1 MAVLEVKNISFRYGN
16 GPWILKDVSMEVEQ
30 GERVVILGPSGYGK
44 STLAKIIA
52 GYLEPLSG
60 KVLWNNHD
68 LPQNCFCPIQLIYQ
82 HPEKALNPRWKMK
95 KSLFEAGEPSEE
107 VLRQIG
113 IQEKWY
119 DRWPNELSGG
129 ELQRFCVARV
139 LKPETRLLIAD
150 EMTTMLDALNQA
162 HIWNFILEY
171 AEKHGM
177 SIIAIT
183 HNKFLA
189 EKLATRIISIPD
201 INHIEANR
209 DDL

>member
-1 MAVLEVKNISFRYGN
+1 MAVLEVKNVSFRYGN

-107 VLRQIG
+107 VLSQVG
-113 IQEKWY
+113 IKEKWY

-189 EKLATRIISIPD
+189 EKLATRIIRIPG
-201 INHIEANR
+201 INHIEANQ
-209 DDL
+209 DGL

>member
-1 MAVLEVKNISFRYGN
+1 MAVLEVKNVSFRYGN

-52 GYLEPLSG
+52 GYFEPLSG

-201 INHIEANR
+201 INHIEANQ

>member
-1 MAVLEVKNISFRYGN
+1 VAVLEVKNVSFRYGN

-201 INHIEANR
+201 INHIEANQ

>member
-1 MAVLEVKNISFRYGN
+1 MAVLDVKNVSFRYGN

-201 INHIEANR
+201 INHIEANQ

>member
-1 MAVLEVKNISFRYGN
+1 MAVLEVKNVSFRYGN
-16 GPWILKDVSMEVEQ
+16 GPWILKDVSMKVEQ

-60 KVLWNNHD
+60 KVLWNNQD

-107 VLRQIG
+107 VLSQVG
-113 IQEKWY
+113 IKEKWY

-189 EKLATRIISIPD
+189 EKLATRIIRIPD
-201 INHIEANR
+201 INHIEANQ

>member
-1 MAVLEVKNISFRYGN
+1 MAVLEVKNVSFRYGN

-30 GERVVILGPSGYGK
+30 GDRVVILGPSGYGK

-201 INHIEANR
+201 INHIEANQ

>member
-1 MAVLEVKNISFRYGN
+1 MAVLEVKNVSFRYGN

-113 IQEKWY
+113 IQKKWY

-201 INHIEANR
+201 INHIEANQ

>member
-1 MAVLEVKNISFRYGN
+1 MAVLEVKNVSFRYGN

-82 HPEKALNPRWKMK
+82 HPEKALNPRWKME

-201 INHIEANR
+201 INHIEANQ

>member
-1 MAVLEVKNISFRYGN
+1 MAVLEVKNVSFRYGN

-95 KSLFEAGEPSEE
+95 KSLFEAGEPSKE
-107 VLRQIG
+107 VLSQVG

-189 EKLATRIISIPD
+189 EKLATRIIRIPD
-201 INHIEANR
+201 INHIEANQ

>member
-1 MAVLEVKNISFRYGN
+1 MSVLEVKNVSFRYGN

-107 VLRQIG
+107 VLSQVG
-113 IQEKWY
+113 IKEKWY

-189 EKLATRIISIPD
+189 EKLATRIIRIPD
-201 INHIEANR
+201 INHIEANQN
-209 DDL
+209 DL